1 VKTNRGGSAGER
13 AIMRR
18 ISLVVACCSARSRL
32 SRACA
37 AIVCFSFAIDSA
49 EDDARRF
56 ALVFF
61 RDFLSITPKK
71 KTRLAIPVRVYLM
84 RDKTGIDQ
92 SANLFECLD
101 YL

>member
-1 VKTNRGGSAGER
+1 ME
-13 AIMRR
+13 
-18 ISLVVACCSARSRL
+18 SL
-32 SRACA
+32 
-37 AIVCFSFAIDSA
+37 

-61 RDFLSITPKK
+61 RDFLSITQKK
-71 KTRLAIPVRVYLM
+71 NTRLAIPVRVYLM

-92 SANLFECLD
+92 SANLFEWLD